1 MSAPVLLTSL
11 NPGTPE
17 AQARAAHNRA
27 LAQDLRARVAKA
39 SLGGNAKSRERHTAR
54 GKLLPR
60 ERVERLLDP
69 GSPLLEIGQL
79 AAGGLYD
86 DEVPGAG
93 IITAI
98 GRVAG
103 RQCMIVCNDATV
115 KGGTYYP
122 LTVKKHLRAQEIAEA
137 NHLPC
142 IYLVDSG
149 GANLPHQS
157 EVFPDRDHFGRIF
170 YNQAQMSAKLI
181 PQMCANPQTS
191 VAPYSA
197 LNS

>member
-1 MSAPVLLTSL
+1 MSSPVLSTTLSPD
-11 NPGTPE
+11 NPE

-27 LAQDLRARVAKA
+27 LAQDLRARVAQA
-39 SLGGNAKSRERHTAR
+39 ALGGNEKSRERHTAR

-79 AAGGLYD
+79 AAGDMYEG
-86 DEVPGAG
+86 EIPGAG
-93 IITAI
+93 LITAI
-98 GRVAG
+98 GRVSG

-122 LTVKKHLRAQEIAEA
+122 MTVKKHLRAQEIAEA
-137 NHLPC
+137 NYLPC

-170 YNQAQMSAKLI
+170 
-181 PQMCANPQTS
+181 
-191 VAPYSA
+191 
-197 LNS
+197 